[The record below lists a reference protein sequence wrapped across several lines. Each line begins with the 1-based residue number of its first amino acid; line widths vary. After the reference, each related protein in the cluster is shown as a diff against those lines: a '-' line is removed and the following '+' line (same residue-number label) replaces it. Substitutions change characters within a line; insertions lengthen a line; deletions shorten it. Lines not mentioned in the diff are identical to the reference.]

1 MQPLSSPAIVL
12 RTIEHGDNDK
22 ILTFFTL
29 KHGKVSLI
37 AKGAQKSVKRFSGT
51 LELFSAIHLVWAA
64 SKNRGLPFLQE
75 ASIIHPYDHIRTSI
89 RRTIHASCW
98 CELVYQWMEEGQAQA
113 ALFHLLERL
122 LEQLNSGAVS
132 EEILHIAFQ
141 IRFMALNGFRP
152 GLEQCNTCALPID
165 RMEGTDVA
173 FQVKAGGI
181 LCPACGPRGPGY
193 LRVSKGTVKILNWIL
208 NSPLAHLDRIRFSRR
223 SVDEGLQLLNT
234 FVPYHL
240 GKETKSA
247 QMLKHLQEG

>member
-1 MQPLSSPAIVL
+1 MQPVSSPAIVL

-29 KHGKVSLI
+29 RHGKTSLI
-37 AKGAQKSVKRFSGT
+37 AKGAQKSIKRFSGT
-51 LELFSAIHLVWAA
+51 LELFSAIHLVWTA
-64 SKNRGLPFLQE
+64 SRNRGLPFLQE

-113 ALFHLLERL
+113 ALFRLLERL
-122 LEQLNSGAVS
+122 LEQLNSETVS
-132 EEILHIAFQ
+132 EEVLHIAFQ
-141 IRFMALNGFRP
+141 IHFMALNGFRP
-152 GLEQCNTCALPID
+152 GLKRCNTCALPID
-165 RMEGTDVA
+165 RMQGTDVA
-173 FQVKAGGI
+173 FHVKAGGI

-193 LRVSKGTVKILNWIL
+193 LRLSKGTVKILNWIL

-223 SVDEGLQLLNT
+223 SIDESLHLLDA

-247 QMLKHLQEG
+247 QMLKHLREG